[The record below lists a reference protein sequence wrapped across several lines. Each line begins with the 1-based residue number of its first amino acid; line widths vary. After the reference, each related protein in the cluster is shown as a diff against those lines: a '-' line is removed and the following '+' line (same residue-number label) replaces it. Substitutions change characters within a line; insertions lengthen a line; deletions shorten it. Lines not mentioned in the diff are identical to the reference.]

1 MVSDKDRLE
10 DIRQWLENSGADD
23 EEQLDELLQG
33 DDAIDDVRASAY
45 LRQALFRRHAA
56 EMMPDKEVGQ
66 ELARFKARMAATS
79 KHPEATVLSGANDE
93 EDDSE
98 VRQKPVFLR
107 PLFWE
112 LVGAAACLLLLFG
125 VGWLFRVNKPAEN
138 PDIAYDV
145 PRHKLSEPALVTST
159 GKVIPLSGQ
168 SQNLSMRQG
177 NLSARNRLLR
187 ALGFEADEVT
197 TEKCS
202 VAVPPGKS
210 YDIVLA
216 DGTKVW
222 LYADSKL
229 TYPLTFSGKE
239 RAVYLQGQAEFD
251 VTHDASH
258 PFVVITDKV
267 DARVLGTEINVSCY
281 PNEAAHVALI
291 RGVVAVSGR
300 NGEHSVTLKPGQGA
314 TLQSTGLF
322 AVAEENMETY
332 EYWKNGYLYFDDQP
346 LTTIAK
352 SLERCYR
359 VPFVIDNPLLS
370 QKRLRFF
377 CLRSEGI
384 DRALELLNH
393 FGGFE
398 VKRNAD
404 AVHIR

>member
-125 VGWLFRVNKPAEN
+125 VGWWFRANKPAEN

-168 SQNLSMRQG
+168 SQNLSMKQG